1 MTNIEAL
8 LFVGKCLSLAAE
20 PKRADEIQKVVQSG
34 DVDWRVV
41 VYESSN
47 QLVVPA
53 LYFNLKRNNLL
64 SNLPED
70 LISYF
75 EEITNANR
83 ERNRQILSQVKNL
96 TTLLKK
102 EGLSPIYIKGTA
114 HLIDGLYEDIG
125 ERMIGDIDFIL
136 KMEDALKAFQILKKN
151 GYHSL
156 YGSGNA
162 VLGRSRHLPRL
173 VHDNEIA
180 GVEVHG
186 RLLNGKYAH
195 VFGWDQVFPTRK
207 KAKNFQEAFVLS
219 DQNLILNNIMNV
231 QLNDK
236 GNAKFKTFMRQS
248 YDLLLLSK
256 RQNPLETNKSFNHY
270 FEILNNYLAYSAE
283 LFDYPEHLKFENNK
297 QSKRYLSRMRFIK
310 ENPKIAGIVR
320 FVSFIFFR
328 IYRYIST
335 LLLLFVSASTRKR
348 VFTSLAD
355 PTYYKKHFEQYKNL

>member
-1 MTNIEAL
+1 MTNPEAL
-8 LFVGKCLSLAAE
+8 LFVGKCLSLEAE
-20 PKRADEIQKVVQSG
+20 PKRADEIQKRIQSG
-34 DVDWRVV
+34 DIDWRLV

-53 LYFNLKRNNLL
+53 LYLNLKRNNLL
-64 SNLPED
+64 SNLPEN
-70 LISYF
+70 LITYF

-96 TTLLKK
+96 TVLLKK
-102 EGLSPIYIKGTA
+102 EGLSPIYLKGTA
-114 HLIDGLYEDIG
+114 HLIDGLYEDSG

-136 KMEDALKAFQILKKN
+136 KMEDALKAFQILKEN
-151 GYHSL
+151 GYHPL

-186 RLLNGKYAH
+186 RMLNGKPAQN
-195 VFGWDQVFPTRK
+195 FGWDQVFPTIK

-219 DQNLILNNIMNV
+219 DPNLILNNIMNV

-236 GNAKFKTFMRQS
+236 GNAKFKTYMRQS

-256 RQNPLETNKSFNHY
+256 RENPLNVGKSFNHY
-270 FEILNNYLAYSAE
+270 FEILNNYLVFSAY
-283 LFDYPEHLKFENNK
+283 LFDYPKILKFEKNK
-297 QSKRYLSRMRFIK
+297 QSERYLSRMKWIW
-310 ENPKIAGIVR
+310 EHPKIARAGR
-320 FVSFIFFR
+320 LLSFIFFR
-328 IYRYIST
+328 LYRYFST
-335 LLLLFVSASTRKR
+335 FFLLFISASTRKR
-348 VFTSLAD
+348 VCTSLAD
-355 PTYYKKHFEQYKNL
+355 PTYYKKHFEQYKNI